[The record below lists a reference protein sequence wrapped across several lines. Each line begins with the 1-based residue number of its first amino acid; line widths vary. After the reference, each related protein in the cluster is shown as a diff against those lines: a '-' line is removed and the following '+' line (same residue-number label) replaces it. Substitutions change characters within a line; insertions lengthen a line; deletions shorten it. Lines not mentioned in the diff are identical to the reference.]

1 MEDSERY
8 CRINSQ
14 DWRFVPSLL
23 RHYAETACH
32 HRVRVALTTIPVVY
46 VKGQYNHLIARR
58 LQELGVDSRLMP
70 PSTPLEKFEAMGV
83 DALVMGGGPQSVRS
97 LDGLTSEL
105 REASNLMTKI
115 KLPMLCI
122 CVTHQLM
129 ATTFG
134 GMTNL
139 ARKPEFGPV
148 EVSVSDEDSILAG
161 LKPSF
166 TAWESHNDEIVA
178 APPGF
183 KVLASSDN
191 CTVQAMRHE
200 KMNLFG
206 VQFHPEVYHTLK
218 GADVFKN
225 FLKVVN
231 DDKRS

>member
-1 MEDSERY
+1 
-8 CRINSQ
+8 
-14 DWRFVPSLL
+14 
-23 RHYAETACH
+23 
-32 HRVRVALTTIPVVY
+32 LTTIPVVY

-70 PSTPLEKFEAMGV
+70 PSTPLEKFEAAGA

-97 LDGLTSEL
+97 LSALTGEL
-105 REASNLMTKI
+105 RDASNLMTTI

-134 GMTNL
+134 GTTNL
-139 ARKPEFGPV
+139 AKRPEFGPV
-148 EVSVSDEDSILAG
+148 EVSVSDEDTILKG

-183 KVLASSDN
+183 KILASSDN

-200 KMNLFG
+200 EKDVFG
-206 VQFHPEVYHTLK
+206 VQFHPEVSHTTK
-218 GADVFKN
+218 GVDIFKN
-225 FLKVVN
+225 FLKIVREN
-231 DDKRS
+231 

>member
-1 MEDSERY
+1 
-8 CRINSQ
+8 
-14 DWRFVPSLL
+14 
-23 RHYAETACH
+23 
-32 HRVRVALTTIPVVY
+32 
-46 VKGQYNHLIARR
+46 
-58 LQELGVDSRLMP
+58 MP

-134 GMTNL
+134 GTTNL

-148 EVSVSDEDSILAG
+148 EVSVSDEDTILAG

-218 GADVFKN
+218 GADVFNN

-231 DDKRS
+231 DYKRS